1 MLRLEGFNPKDFV
14 ERQIKEIRRVIGGG
28 RALIA
33 VSGGVDSSTCAVL
46 THMAIGDNL
55 ICVILD
61 DAFMRLNEPEKV
73 AETLSKPPLNLPVR
87 VERVQ
92 ERFLEA
98 LRGLRDA
105 EEKRKAFRATF
116 YEVLSEIAEREK
128 CDFLVQGTILAD
140 IIETKGGIKTQ
151 HNVLEQIGLNA
162 RELYGFKVVEP
173 LASLLKWQV
182 REVARYLKIP
192 PEISERQPFPGPG
205 LSVRV
210 VGEIKFEKLAA
221 LKKATAIV
229 EDKLSP
235 YKPSQYFA
243 AIIDN
248 RFKPVMEAGK
258 IADAAAS
265 SLGVNP
271 KNVSLKVFEDKA
283 TGIRNNVRKYGDI
296 AAVKCLVGGEVYTL
310 PIGRLLEMQKAVME
324 RDQHIARVL
333 YLVSEAEGG
342 KPYSIVIR
350 AVKTEDFLTAD
361 VANIPWSC
369 LTETSKEILS
379 RCPEISAVYF
389 DVTPK
394 PPATIEME

>member
-1 MLRLEGFNPKDFV
+1 MERFDPKEFV
-14 ERQIKEIRRVIGGG
+14 ERQIKEIKEAIGVD

-61 DAFMRLNEPEKV
+61 DAFMRLGEPEKV
-73 AETLSKPPLNLPVR
+73 ADILSKPPLNLPIKI
-87 VERVQ
+87 ERVQ
-92 ERFLEA
+92 ERFLSA
-98 LRGLRDA
+98 LKGLKDA

-116 YEVLSEIAEREK
+116 YDVLSEIAKREG
-128 CDFLVQGTILAD
+128 CSFLVQGTILAD
-140 IIETKGGIKTQ
+140 IIETRGGVKTQ
-151 HNVLEQIGLNA
+151 HNVLEQIGIST
-162 RELYGFKVVEP
+162 RELYGFRVVEP

-192 PEISERQPFPGPG
+192 AEISERQPFPGPG

-210 VGEIKFEKLAA
+210 VGEIKVDKLMA
-221 LKKATAIV
+221 LKRATEIV
-229 EDKLSP
+229 EEYLAV

-248 RFKPVMEAGK
+248 VFKP
-258 IADAAAS
+258 
-265 SLGVNP
+265 NP
-271 KNVSLKVFEDKA
+271 NIGRIKSVVTEYIKVKPEDISVKVFSDKA
-283 TGIRNNVRKYGDI
+283 TGMKGNVRKYGNI
-296 AAVKCLVGGEVYTL
+296 VAVRCLSQHGVNMCPL
-310 PIGRLLEMQKAVME
+310 SKLLEMQKAIIDVNPSV
-324 RDQHIARVL
+324 ARIL
-333 YLVSEAEGG
+333 YLLSEVGGG

-350 AVKTEDFLTAD
+350 AVQTEDFLTAK
-361 VANIPWSC
+361 VADIPWNC
-369 LTETSKEILS
+369 LKDCANRILKD
-379 RCPEISAVYF
+379 CPDVSTVYY